1 MHGLFLLMTA
11 VMQSTSLAQKD
22 IAKGNSSSAVSEKIL
37 KVGVGL
43 ARLPHICNSG
53 QAIDGD
59 LVFLDLDFRR
69 YHLCEKKNQATTS
82 G

>member
-1 MHGLFLLMTA
+1 MQGLFLLMAA

-53 QAIDGD
+53 
-59 LVFLDLDFRR
+59 
-69 YHLCEKKNQATTS
+69 
-82 G
+82 